1 MPWGNNAVRCNS
13 RALIALRITPHVS
26 YCLIAYAYSCNEFVI
41 NLFVNYK
48 NIEASSMQTVHLTA
62 VIHKEDDMFV
72 SLCPELD
79 IASQGG
85 TIEEAKA
92 NLKEAVELFYEC
104 ASPNEI
110 EHRYISESFIS
121 PLEVAVG

>member
-1 MPWGNNAVRCNS
+1 
-13 RALIALRITPHVS
+13 
-26 YCLIAYAYSCNEFVI
+26 
-41 NLFVNYK
+41 
-48 NIEASSMQTVHLTA
+48 MQTVHLTA

-92 NLKEAVELFYEC
+92 NLKETVELFYEC